1 MLRRGRT
8 ALVLGLAAAGVAAH
22 AQEFP
27 RVEGRL
33 GAVSGRDY
41 TLMADLGAD
50 LQFDRRWG
58 ATPFFSVAS
67 RTAID
72 RTTGDLSFN
81 VKELDYRGEAGVRLA
96 ATAETTLALFAGQLG
111 KEFVDADGSRAAAYV
126 GAGLATRGW
135 RGPGRPRVVEAELAL
150 GLTVRRRGL
159 DARGYARGGVRF
171 RSSGRRW
178 GASVRAEAL
187 FGGADHGVTFAAGPF
202 LDLGWARSREAA
214 LFVEYE
220 HSRMPA
226 LPAWDGWIA
235 GLRLSGD
242 SRPPDATGLSVYSR
256 PHEERLNDPGVGGQ
270 VEAGA
275 GGGRHAAR
283 LKTFFSSPSLGNG
296 FRLTMDVDANVV
308 TGVDTSELYYLLEGG
323 VRRPASGV
331 VWSLDAFHRSNHRLA
346 TPGSTVT
353 SDNALLLG
361 VETPGWDRR
370 AIPGSPPLSFR
381 LRLGR
386 VVQSSFDGSR
396 WQARVG
402 LRWEPFRWSTLQP
415 FLLADVQAGDVGR
428 TAFAAG
434 LSTGRSY
441 EVRVERRSDRQ
452 FYGRDKALWMLV
464 AARRL

>member
-8 ALVLGLAAAGVAAH
+8 ALALWLAAAGGAAL
-22 AQEFP
+22 AQQVP

-33 GAVSGRDY
+33 GATSGPDF

-50 LQFDRRWG
+50 LEFDRRWG
-58 ATPFFSVAS
+58 ATPFFAATS

-96 ATAETTLALFAGQLG
+96 ATPETTLALFAGQLG
-111 KEFVDADGSRAAAYV
+111 QEFVDAAGGRAAAYV

-135 RGPGRPRVVEAELAL
+135 RGPGRPRVLEAELAL
-150 GLTVRRRGL
+150 GTTVRRRGL
-159 DARGYARGGVRF
+159 DARGYARGGLRF

-178 GASVRAEAL
+178 GAGARAEAL
-187 FGGADHGVTFAAGPF
+187 FGGSDHGVTIAAGPF
-202 LDLGWARSREAA
+202 FDLGWARSREAA

-220 HSRMPA
+220 RSHMPA
-226 LPAWDGWIA
+226 LPEWSGWIA

-242 SRPPDATGLSVYSR
+242 SRAPDATGLSVYSR
-256 PHEERLNDPGVGGQ
+256 PGDDLLNDPGVGGQ

-283 LKTFFSSPSLGNG
+283 LKTFFSTPPLGG
-296 FRLTMDVDANVV
+296 GVRLTMDVDANVV
-308 TGVDTSELYYLLEGG
+308 TGRDTSELYYLLEGG
-323 VRRPASGV
+323 VRRPAGGV

-346 TPGSTVT
+346 TPGTTVT
-353 SDNALLLG
+353 SDNALLVG
-361 VETPGWDRR
+361 VESLGWDRR
-370 AIPGSPPLSFR
+370 AIPGGPPLSFR
-381 LRLGR
+381 ARAGW
-386 VVQSSFDGSR
+386 VVQSSFDGPR
-396 WQARVG
+396 WQARLG

-428 TAFAAG
+428 TVLAAG

-441 EVRVERRSDRQ
+441 EVRLERRSDRQ
-452 FYGRDKALWMLV
+452 FYGADKALWLLV